1 MFYSTPSRPRKILAM
16 PIDDDVLL
24 EALYRALFETIPD
37 GLAIVDDVGRCI
49 DLNGEMCRIVGAPRE
64 QFIGQ
69 HFDEL
74 APRALLDDAGL
85 SGAVDVELPLRTASG
100 ALVNCAWRVRSDFYP
115 GLHAYIARDL
125 TGRDV
130 AQRALTESEERYRAF
145 VANSSEAIWRFELEQ
160 PVPLELTPDEQID
173 AFYRFGYLAECNE
186 SMARMYGFEKAE
198 DIVGARLGDLVVRD
212 DPANVEYLRAF
223 IDAGY
228 RLLDAESAEVDREG
242 NRKYFLNNLIGVIE
256 GNLLIRAWGTQR
268 DITDRKHG
276 ELTGADLL
284 DREAFLSRAT
294 ATMTSSLDYERTLE
308 SVADIAV
315 PRFADWCLVDILDEE
330 TIRRVVVRHSDP
342 AMVRLAEEAERRF
355 PTRVDLPY
363 GAALTIRTGE
373 TQMFDLD
380 EEFLTTMFPIE
391 ELRQMVRTMGFRHA
405 VIVPLVAQ
413 GRTLGALTFANAQSG
428 RTFSDGDLKV
438 AHDLGHRAGMAIE
451 NARLYRE
458 LERVNR
464 AKDEFLAMLS
474 HELRTPMTA
483 TLGWASILQMGSL
496 PDDMVRTAIDA
507 IAESTRAQAKLIDD
521 LLDVSRIITG
531 KMQLSLQ
538 PVVLADAVQSAV
550 DTIRPAAEA
559 KQIALYVA
567 LRDRDLRLT
576 GDPWRLQQ
584 VFWNLLS
591 NAVKFTPRVGRI
603 DVALERDLDSVRV
616 DHSVR
621 VVVRDSGE
629 GIAPNVMPYIFERFR
644 QGESGTKRK
653 FGGLGLGLSI
663 ARNLVELHGGT
674 LTASSEGA
682 GSGSEF
688 VVTLPLDSPAK
699 AGEDLSR
706 EKPVQA
712 PLRGLHLLVVEDEPA
727 TSTMLEVALR
737 QFGAEVVVAG
747 DAPAAMHAIETQ
759 PFDVI
764 VSDIGLPG
772 EDGFSLM
779 RRIRALRDDIPAI
792 ALTAYGSSDERERAL
807 EAGFRAFLL
816 KPIDPARLAEE
827 IVKLGAHPDR

>member
-1 MFYSTPSRPRKILAM
+1 M

-37 GLAIVDDVGRCI
+37 GLAIVDDAGRCI
-49 DLNGEMCRIVGAPRE
+49 DLNGEMCRILGAPRE
-64 QFIGQ
+64 QFVGQ
-69 HFDEL
+69 PFGEL
-74 APRALLDDAGL
+74 APKALLDDAGS
-85 SGAVDVELPLRTASG
+85 SGAVDVELPLRTGGG

-130 AQRALTESEERYRAF
+130 AQRALAESEERYRAF

-160 PVPLELTPDEQID
+160 PVPLDLTPDEQID
-173 AFYRFGYLAECNE
+173 AFYRLGYLAECNE

-198 DIVGARLGDLVVRD
+198 DIVGARLGDLVVCD
-212 DPANVEYLRAF
+212 DPANIEYLRAF

-228 RLLDAESAEVDREG
+228 RLLDAESAEVDRDG

-294 ATMTSSLDYERTLE
+294 ATMTSSLDYARTLE

-315 PRFADWCLVDILDEE
+315 PRFADWCLIDILDEE
-330 TIRRVVVRHSDP
+330 TMRRVVVRHSDP

-380 EEFLTTMFPIE
+380 EEFVTTMFPNE

-428 RTFSDGDLKV
+428 RTFSEGDLKV

-496 PDDMVRTAIDA
+496 PDDMVSTAIDA

-538 PVVLADAVQSAV
+538 PVVLADAVLSAV
-550 DTIRPAAEA
+550 DTIRAAAEA

-591 NAVKFTPRVGRI
+591 NAVKFTPRAGRI
-603 DVALERDLDSVRV
+603 DVALERADD
-616 DHSVR
+616 SVR

-629 GIAPNVMPYIFERFR
+629 GIAPHVMPYIFERFR
-644 QGESGTKRK
+644 QGETGTRRK

-663 ARNLVELHGGT
+663 ACNLVELHGGT
-674 LTASSEGA
+674 LKASSEGA
-682 GSGSEF
+682 GRGSEF
-688 VVTLPLDSPAK
+688 VVTLPLDSPAR

-712 PLRGLHLLVVEDEPA
+712 PLRGLRVLVVEDEPA
-727 TSTMLEVALR
+727 TSAMLEVALH
-737 QFGAEVVVAG
+737 QFGAEVVVVG
-747 DAPAAMHAIETQ
+747 DAPAAMQAIEAR

-772 EDGFSLM
+772 EDGFSLI

-807 EAGFRAFLL
+807 AAGFRAFLL

-827 IVKLGAHPDR
+827 IVKLGLHPES